1 MLSVEVPT
9 GNKDYEVIVLI
20 VTLVVVM
27 FVALSVARWVSKKV
41 QSITCI
47 CNSEADKDSLNNNEY
62 KQEADECNEYDKLK
76 NNDSKDNK

>member
-1 MLSVEVPT
+1 MPT

-41 QSITCI
+41 QSITCV
-47 CNSEADKDSLNNNEY
+47 CNGEADKDSLHSNEY
-62 KQEADECNEYDKLK
+62 KQETDQSNEYDDMLNK
-76 NNDSKDNK
+76 NNEPKNRK